1 MAKKGLTRGEMKTLE
16 FIRSYHDRY
25 GGYPTYREIQVGRRL
40 KSINSI
46 TQYLRQ
52 LAKKGFI
59 DPLKRRGFRLA
70 DQLRDSLV
78 RVPLLG
84 TVPAGSPTGTQELE
98 EQTAVPQGLVRSG
111 SSAFALRVRGGSM
124 EEAGIHE
131 GDMVLVDKKRKPQV
145 GDIVVAL
152 IDGEN
157 TVKRFS
163 AEKGRYYLK
172 AESRHHRSIHPM
184 GEWTIQG
191 VVTGLMRQ
199 Y

>member
-1 MAKKGLTRGEMKTLE
+1 MAKKGLTRGERKTLDC
-16 FIRSYHDRY
+16 IRSYHDRY
-25 GGYPTYREIQVGRRL
+25 GGYPTYREIQVGLRL

-59 DPLKRRGFRLA
+59 EPLKRRGFRLA
-70 DQLRDSLV
+70 DQLRESLA

-84 TVPAGSPTGTQELE
+84 TVPAGSPTSTQELE
-98 EQTAVPQGLVRSG
+98 EQIAVPQGLVPSG
-111 SSAFALRVRGGSM
+111 ASSFALKVRGGSM
-124 EEAGIHE
+124 EEAGIFE
-131 GDMVLVDKKRKPQV
+131 GDMVVVDSKRKPKL

-152 IDGEN
+152 INGEN
-157 TVKRFS
+157 TVKRFDT
-163 AEKGRYYLK
+163 EKGRYYLK

-184 GEWTIQG
+184 EEWSIQG